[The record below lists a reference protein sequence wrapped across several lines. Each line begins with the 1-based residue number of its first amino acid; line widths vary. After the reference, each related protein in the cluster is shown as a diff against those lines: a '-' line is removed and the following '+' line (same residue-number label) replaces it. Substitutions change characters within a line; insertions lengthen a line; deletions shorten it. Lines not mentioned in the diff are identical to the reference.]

1 MSPSSSGR
9 RPRPSIG
16 LALAV
21 LVAVSTS
28 LLPLLRVVEPGAWV
42 WGAFAIIVVVL
53 GVAHAARRFGLSSF
67 AVSLIGIG
75 AWVITVTAL
84 FARGSALFGI
94 IPTPATF
101 RDVPL
106 LFGAAM
112 AQVRDGAAP
121 LSAGLPL
128 AFAIVA
134 GAGLLAVAIDYVVT
148 VGRMPLLAIVA
159 LITISLIPS
168 IAVPQPLDLG
178 TFIVFAVGLL
188 LLLGAETATRDR
200 ARAGARAG
208 ARDRS
213 EAAHPEAD
221 EARVPG
227 ARRGT
232 AITAIGVGAAAL
244 VVAIVATP
252 VLPAPV
258 LGGTDVVAIRGN
270 SIDPSLDLGR
280 DLRRPQET
288 EVLQIRSDAPAPP
301 YLRAV
306 TLSRFDG
313 ETWQPDRGLTDSVEE
328 QFEPLT
334 VDADVPVVEY
344 TATVQIVNY
353 VSPWLPVPYS
363 ATALEGLEG
372 DWSVLPQNRTVI
384 SRSASPQGQDYQ
396 ITYSVPRP
404 SAERIRATEA
414 RIDGDPR
421 ALHLPEDDPAVAA
434 IREQALAVTSATSSD
449 YDALVALQRWFRG
462 LNFEYSLS
470 APVRSGFDGTG
481 LEAVQEFLELK
492 SGYCVHFASAFA
504 IMARTLDMPARIVV
518 GYLPGSATNESIDDQ
533 TVHEV
538 YSSQLHAWP
547 EVHFEGIGWVPFEP
561 TNSLGV
567 PTSFASSV
575 APGTADNGSTDTA
588 PLPSQAPSASA
599 GPNEADTTD
608 EAGAVGSTASV
619 NAGPQIGLGLTV
631 VFVLALPGVWRA
643 VRRRHRLIDA
653 RSGDAAAAW
662 AEASDTALDL
672 GLALPRGESPRVLG
686 RRLVDEAGADAVAMA
701 VLVAAI
707 ERASYAPP
715 GSNPGSPDGR
725 LDDAV
730 RAVRAGMMT
739 AADRRGRLTATL
751 APRSLFGR
759 RAAEARAA
767 G

>member
-1 MSPSSSGR
+1 M
-9 RPRPSIG
+9 
-16 LALAV
+16 LA
-21 LVAVSTS
+21 AVSAS
-28 LLPLLRVVEPGAWV
+28 LLPLLRVVEAGPWV
-42 WGAFAIIVVVL
+42 LGSFVIIVLVL
-53 GVAHAARRFGLSSF
+53 AATYSARLFGLPTL
-67 AVSLIGIG
+67 AVSPIAIGVW
-75 AWVITVTAL
+75 ALAVTAI

-94 IPTPATF
+94 IPMPATI

-106 LFGAAM
+106 LIDAAM
-112 AQVRDGAAP
+112 TQVRDGAAP
-121 LSAGLPL
+121 LTAGLPL
-128 AFAIVA
+128 AFVIVA
-134 GAGLLAVAIDYVVT
+134 AAGLLAIAIDFVVVT
-148 VGRMPLLAIVA
+148 GRMPLLAIVA
-159 LITISLIPS
+159 LITISLVPS
-168 IAVPQPLDLG
+168 IAVPQQIDLG
-178 TFIVFAVGLL
+178 AFILFAISLL

-200 ARAGARAG
+200 TT
-208 ARDRS
+208 
-213 EAAHPEAD
+213 EPHPKSPRTRTAT
-221 EARVPG
+221 

-232 AITAIGVGAAAL
+232 AVTAIGVGAAAL

-252 VLPAPV
+252 ALPAPV
-258 LGGTDVVAIRGN
+258 LGGTSVVAIRGN

-288 EVLQIRSDAPAPP
+288 EVLQLRSDAPAPP

-313 ETWQPDRGLTDSVEE
+313 ETWQPDRGLTDSVAEE
-328 QFEPLT
+328 FEPLI
-334 VDADVPVVEY
+334 VDPDVPVVEY

-363 ATALEGLEG
+363 ATSLEGLDGE
-372 DWSVLPQNRTVI
+372 WSILPQNRTVV
-384 SRSASPQGQDYQ
+384 SRSSSPQGQGYE
-396 ITYSVPRP
+396 ITYSVARP
-404 SAERIRATEA
+404 AAERIRDSEA
-414 RIDGDPR
+414 RIDGDQR
-421 ALHLPEDDPAVAA
+421 ALDLPDNDPAVAA

-462 LNFEYSLS
+462 LEFEYSLS

-481 LEAVQEFLELK
+481 LEAVQEFLEVK

-567 PTSFASSV
+567 PTAFAST
-575 APGTADNGSTDTA
+575 ATPGTADSRPDDAA

-599 GPNEADTTD
+599 GPDETETTD
-608 EAGAVGSTASV
+608 PTDAAASTTRV
-619 NAGPQIGLGLTV
+619 NAGPQIGLAITV
-631 VFVLALPGVWRA
+631 IFVLALPGLWRA
-643 VRRRHRLIDA
+643 IRRRHRLIDA
-653 RSGDAAAAW
+653 RTGDAAAAW

-672 GLALPRGESPRVLG
+672 GIALPRGESPRVLG
-686 RRLVDEAGADAVAMA
+686 RRLVDDAGADAAAMA

-715 GSNPGSPDGR
+715 GTPTREHSEG

-730 RAVRAGMMT
+730 RSVRSGLMTNASGRARWAAV
-739 AADRRGRLTATL
+739 LV
-751 APRSLFGR
+751 PRSLFGR
-759 RAAEARAA
+759 RAAEVRAA
-767 G
+767 R

>member
-1 MSPSSSGR
+1 MSTPRAGR

-16 LALAV
+16 LAVAV
-21 LVAVSTS
+21 LAAVSAS
-28 LLPLLRVVEPGAWV
+28 LLPLLRVVEAGPW
-42 WGAFAIIVVVL
+42 VL
-53 GVAHAARRFGLSSF
+53 GSFVVIVLVLAATYTARRLGLPTL
-67 AVSLIGIG
+67 AVSPIGIG
-75 AWVITVTAL
+75 VWALAVTAI

-94 IPTPATF
+94 IPMPATI

-106 LFGAAM
+106 LIDAAM
-112 AQVRDGAAP
+112 TQVRDGAAP
-121 LSAGLPL
+121 LTAALPL
-128 AFAIVA
+128 AFVIVA
-134 GAGLLAVAIDYVVT
+134 AAGLLAVAIDFVVVT
-148 VGRMPLLAIVA
+148 GRMPLLAIIA
-159 LITISLIPS
+159 LITVSLVPS
-168 IAVPQPLDLG
+168 IAVPQQIDLG
-178 TFIVFAVGLL
+178 GFILFAISLL

-200 ARAGARAG
+200 D
-208 ARDRS
+208 RDRDRAIES
-213 EAAHPEAD
+213 HPRSAGTRT
-221 EARVPG
+221 AT

-232 AITAIGVGAAAL
+232 AVTAIGVGAAAL

-252 VLPAPV
+252 ALPAPV
-258 LGGTDVVAIRGN
+258 LGGTSVVAVRGN

-288 EVLQIRSDAPAPP
+288 EVLQLRSDAPAPP

-313 ETWQPDRGLTDSVEE
+313 ETWQPDRGLTDPVAEE
-328 QFEPLT
+328 FEPLT
-334 VDADVPVVEY
+334 VDPDIPVVEY

-363 ATALEGLEG
+363 ATALEGLDG
-372 DWSVLPQNRTVI
+372 DWSILPQNRTVV
-384 SRSASPQGQDYQ
+384 SRSSSPQGQDYE
-396 ITYSVPRP
+396 ITYSVARP
-404 SAERIRATEA
+404 SAERIRDSEA
-414 RIDGDPR
+414 RIEGDQR
-421 ALHLPEDDPAVAA
+421 ALDLPDDDPAVAA

-462 LNFEYSLS
+462 LEFEYSLS

-481 LEAVQEFLELK
+481 LEAVQEFLEVK

-567 PTSFASSV
+567 PTAFASS
-575 APGTADNGSTDTA
+575 ATPGTADSRPDDAA
-588 PLPSQAPSASA
+588 PLPSQAPSASV
-599 GPNEADTTD
+599 GPNETEATDPTDVAASTTR
-608 EAGAVGSTASV
+608 V
-619 NAGPQIGLGLTV
+619 NVGPQIGLAITV
-631 VFVLALPGVWRA
+631 IFVLALPGLWRA
-643 VRRRHRLIDA
+643 IRRRHRLIDA
-653 RSGDAAAAW
+653 RTGDAAAAW

-672 GLALPRGESPRVLG
+672 GIALPRGESPRVLG
-686 RRLVDEAGADAVAMA
+686 RRLVDDAGADAAAMA

-715 GSNPGSPDGR
+715 GTPERDHSEG

-730 RAVRAGMMT
+730 RSVRAGLMANANGRARW
-739 AADRRGRLTATL
+739 AAALV
-751 APRSLFGR
+751 PRSLFGR
-759 RAAEARAA
+759 RAAEVRAA
-767 G
+767 R